1 VATFLPEKTMT
12 SARIDA
18 YLAGSAELLKSIWG
32 LTHDQLHAKPAD
44 GSWTIHQIVIHMLD
58 SDLIGTDRMK
68 RIACMDKPLIAAYD
82 ENAMVQLPGT
92 SELNAFA
99 ACDLFQKNRY
109 MTATILRH
117 LPTTAWDRFGIH
129 TESGK
134 VTLGELLVKYT
145 QHLDH
150 HLKFI
155 AAKRARLEGAA
166 SVEPASN
173 AG

>member
-1 VATFLPEKTMT
+1 MN

-18 YLAGSAELLKSIWG
+18 YLTGSAELLKSIWG

-99 ACDLFQKNRY
+99 ACEMFQKNRQ

-117 LPTTAWDRFGIH
+117 LPAAAWDRYGIH

-134 VTLGELLVKYT
+134 VSLGELLVKYT
-145 QHLDH
+145 QHLEH

-155 AAKRARLEGAA
+155 AAKRARLEGTG
-166 SVEPASN
+166 SGEQASN

>member
-1 VATFLPEKTMT
+1 MT

-99 ACDLFQKNRY
+99 ACDLFQKNRH

-117 LPTTAWDRFGIH
+117 LPATAWDRFGIH

>member
-1 VATFLPEKTMT
+1 MT

-99 ACDLFQKNRY
+99 ACDLFQKNRH

-117 LPTTAWDRFGIH
+117 LPATAWDRFGIH

-155 AAKRARLEGAA
+155 AVKRARLEGAA

>member
-1 VATFLPEKTMT
+1 MVEILKLANEVVFPVT
-12 SARIDA
+12 ARGGGVGYTGGA
-18 YLAGSAELLKSIWG
+18 V
-32 LTHDQLHAKPAD
+32 PVD
-44 GSWTIHQIVIHMLD
+44 GGIV
-58 SDLIGTDRMK
+58 IGTDRMK
-68 RIACMDKPLIAAYD
+68 RIACMDTPLIVAYD
-82 ENAMVQLPGT
+82 ENAMVRLPGT

-99 ACDLFQKNRY
+99 ACEMFQKNRQ
-109 MTATILRH
+109 MTATILRN
-117 LPTTAWDRFGIH
+117 LPTAAWERFGIH

-155 AAKRARLEGAA
+155 AAKRARLEGTA
-166 SVEPASN
+166 SIEPTSD